1 MVILLLIHVLA
12 AITAVGANLTYA
24 IWFRA
29 AGTDQDRLVFVI
41 RTVRAIDSRL
51 ANPAYIVLLI
61 TGVLMVLSGAYS
73 FTTGWILA
81 AIGLYIAV
89 AVIGIAAFGPAIRR
103 QLVEAERDV
112 TSSAYQAAA
121 RRSTTLGLI
130 TTALVLLIVVLMVT
144 KPF

>member
-1 MVILLLIHVLA
+1 MPILLLIHVLA

-29 AGTDQDRLVFVI
+29 AGTDRDRIIFVI
-41 RTVRAIDSRL
+41 RTVRMIDSRI

-61 TGVLMVLSGAYS
+61 TGILMVFLGGFS

-81 AIGLYIAV
+81 AIGLYVAT
-89 AVIGIAAFGPAIRR
+89 AVIGIALFAPAIRR
-103 QLVEAERDV
+103 QLAEAERDV
-112 TSSAYQAAA
+112 TSDAYRAAA
-121 RRSTTLGLI
+121 RRSTTLGI
-130 TTALVLLIVVLMVT
+130 VTTVLVLLIVVLMVT

>member
-1 MVILLLIHVLA
+1 VVILLLIHVLA

-112 TSSAYQAAA
+112 TSPAYQAAA
-121 RRSTTLGLI
+121 RLSTTLGLI
-130 TTALVLLIVVLMVT
+130 TTVLVLLIVVLMVT

>member
-12 AITAVGANLTYA
+12 AIAAVGANLTYA

-29 AGTDQDRLVFVI
+29 AGTDQDRLIFVI
-41 RTVRAIDSRL
+41 RTVRTIDNRL
-51 ANPAYIVLLI
+51 ANPAYIVLLV
-61 TGVLMVLSGAYS
+61 TGVLLVLSGAYS

-81 AIGLYIAV
+81 AIGLYIAT

-103 QLVEAERDV
+103 QLAEAEKDV
-112 TSSAYQAAA
+112 TSPAYRAAA
-121 RRSTTLGLI
+121 NRSTTLGLV
-130 TTALVLLIVVLMVT
+130 TTVLVLLIVVLMVT

>member
-1 MVILLLIHVLA
+1 MPILLLIHVLS
-12 AITAVGANLTYA
+12 AIVAVGANLTYA

-29 AGTDQDRLVFVI
+29 AGADQDRLVFVI
-41 RTVRAIDSRL
+41 RTVRTIDSRM

-61 TGVLMVLSGAYS
+61 TGVLMVLGGAYS

-81 AIGLYIAV
+81 AIGLYIAT

-103 QLVEAERDV
+103 QLAEAERDV
-112 TSSAYQAAA
+112 TSPAYQAAA
-121 RRSTTLGLI
+121 SRTTTLGLI
-130 TTALVLLIVVLMVT
+130 TTVLVLLIIVLMVT

>member
-1 MVILLLIHVLA
+1 VVILLLIHVLA

-121 RRSTTLGLI
+121 RLSTTLGLI
-130 TTALVLLIVVLMVT
+130 TTVLVLLIVVLMVT

>member
-1 MVILLLIHVLA
+1 MPILLLIHVLS
-12 AITAVGANLTYA
+12 AIVAVGANLTYA

-29 AGTDQDRLVFVI
+29 AGADQDRLVFVI
-41 RTVRAIDSRL
+41 RTVRTIDSRM

-61 TGVLMVLSGAYS
+61 TGVLMVLGGAYS

-81 AIGLYIAV
+81 AIGLYIAT

-103 QLVEAERDV
+103 QLAEAERDV
-112 TSSAYQAAA
+112 RSPAYQAAA
-121 RRSTTLGLI
+121 SRTTTLGLI
-130 TTALVLLIVVLMVT
+130 TTVLVLLIIVLMVT

>member
-1 MVILLLIHVLA
+1 VVILLLIHVLA
-12 AITAVGANLTYA
+12 AIIAVGANLTYA

-41 RTVRAIDSRL
+41 RTVRTIDSRI

-81 AIGLYIAV
+81 AIGLYIAT

-103 QLVEAERDV
+103 QLAEAEKDV
-112 TSSAYQAAA
+112 TSPAYRAAA
-121 RRSTTLGLI
+121 NRSTTLGLV
-130 TTALVLLIVVLMVT
+130 TTVLVLLIVVLMVT